1 MKTIE
6 PHSLLTNKS
15 KTIEI
20 GGGVITDLFQ
30 IWKRLIK
37 DKTDSGLNEFDAF
50 VAGYF
55 LGTNSTLREK
65 YMKLKPKDDFNLK
78 INWEV
83 DKCQTEKRLLK

>member
-55 LGTNSTLREK
+55 LGTNASLREK

-78 INWEV
+78 IN
-83 DKCQTEKRLLK
+83 

>member
-30 IWKRLIK
+30 IWKSLIK
-37 DKTDSGLNEFDAF
+37 DKKDLNEFDVF

-78 INWEV
+78 INWKV

>member
-65 YMKLKPKDDFNLK
+65 YMKLKPRDDFNLK
-78 INWEV
+78 IN
-83 DKCQTEKRLLK
+83 

>member
-6 PHSLLTNKS
+6 PHSLLTNKP

-20 GGGVITDLFQ
+20 SGGVITDLFQ
-30 IWKRLIK
+30 IWKSLMK
-37 DKTDSGLNEFDAF
+37 DKTDLNNFNAF

-78 INWEV
+78 IN
-83 DKCQTEKRLLK
+83 